1 MRSKQNCITKDHLE
15 GASLSLD
22 ANCSH
27 IYLSKQK
34 RNLGR
39 RRMHHVHE
47 REMAQELRDQSL
59 LVPGCDRHCSERELC
74 V

>member
-22 ANCSH
+22 SNCSH
-27 IYLSKQK
+27 IHMSKQK

-39 RRMHHVHE
+39 HRMHDVHE
-47 REMAQELRDQSL
+47 REMVQELREDQSL
-59 LVPGCDRHCSERELC
+59 LVPGCDRHCS
-74 V
+74 